1 MKIKLLTM
9 GLVMLFASAVVQGQV
24 VRVEFFKDYP
34 MAASQEANEKLMN
47 YNAEQLT
54 LLIAKLQ
61 ERLEGESGNNDV
73 RQNLAA
79 LLTRKAVL
87 LSNEPY
93 HEIEELLYKADQYL
107 PSSFGVEAVWG
118 DILLKNNKTEE
129 ALMHYDNAIALEPS
143 NGYSGINTN
152 LYIKAG
158 FSAANTMHYDKAAHY
173 FSQITRVEPENFT
186 AQLGAGTAYFDLRSF
201 ADALEHLEA
210 AHALAPT
217 ESEKDHIEKILAQV
231 REYLASTDSSTTEED
246 QRFIVHFAGD
256 SRDDIGDLT
265 FDMLDDIYYQVTESL
280 NYDPQVKI
288 TIIFFLTEDYYKVAQ
303 QWSAGAAQGI
313 QIMVPL
319 KSGYK
324 SPDYVKGLLAHEF
337 THTIIHLKTRDRCP
351 LWLNEGLAQFH
362 EFQAER
368 GSYEDLRPDFE
379 SLLENEFIEKQSF
392 VTLNRAQAMIARG
405 RSNAEITKGY
415 LASYLA
421 VRCIADFYGE
431 QSFDELLGSLGEG
444 KTIDEALE
452 ASIGKNLSEFE
463 EEYFDWLRNF

>member
-1 MKIKLLTM
+1 MKIKLFIL
-9 GLVMLFASAVVQGQV
+9 GLILVFSGQVAQGQMI
-24 VRVEFFKDYP
+24 RVEFFRDYP
-34 MAASQEANEKLMN
+34 STTSEEADAKMKS
-47 YNAEQLT
+47 YNVEQLGMAIT
-54 LLIAKLQ
+54 NLEEKLQ
-61 ERLEGESGNNDV
+61 ENPGSNGLK
-73 RQNLAA
+73 QNLAA
-79 LLTRKAVL
+79 LLTRKAIL

-93 HEIEELLYKADQYL
+93 PEIEELLYKADRYM
-107 PSSFGVEAVWG
+107 PSSFGIEAVWG
-118 DILLKNNKTEE
+118 DILLKHNKHDE
-129 ALMHYDNAIALEPS
+129 ALIHYDNAIALEPHE
-143 NGYSGINTN
+143 YSGINTN
-152 LYIKAG
+152 LYTKAG
-158 FSAANTMHYDKAAHY
+158 FTAANVMHYDKAASY
-173 FSQITRVEPENFT
+173 FSQITSVEPDNYT
-186 AQLGAGTAYFDLRSF
+186 AQLGAGTAYFNLRSYE
-201 ADALEHLEA
+201 DALDHLEA
-210 AHALAPT
+210 AHPLAPT
-217 ESEKDHIEKILAQV
+217 ASEREHIEKIMAQV
-231 REYLASTDSSTTEED
+231 REFLASTDSSTTEED

-280 NYDPQVKI
+280 NYDPHVKI
-288 TIIFFLTEDYYKVAQ
+288 TVIFFLTEDYYKVAQ

-337 THTIIHLKTRDRCP
+337 THTIIHLKTKDRCP

-379 SLLENEFIEKQSF
+379 SILENEFLDRQNF
-392 VTLNRAQAMIARG
+392 VSLNKAQNMIARG
-405 RSNAEITKGY
+405 RSNGEIMKGY

-452 ASIGKNLSEFE
+452 ASIGRNLLEFE
-463 EEYFDWLRNF
+463 EEYYDWLRNF